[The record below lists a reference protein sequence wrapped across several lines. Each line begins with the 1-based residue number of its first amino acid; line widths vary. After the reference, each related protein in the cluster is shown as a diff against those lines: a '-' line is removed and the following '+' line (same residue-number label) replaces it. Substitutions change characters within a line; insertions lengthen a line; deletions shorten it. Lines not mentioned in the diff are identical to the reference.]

1 MKKLCLLLSVI
12 ATISLVSGCKSG
24 TKTETASGE
33 AEKEGNK
40 IAALKETPAP
50 EVTPSPN
57 VTSFDFDMPELD
69 LKPSEVYDSVPVPT
83 IEFDMPDLE
92 LNKAETYGSVQSV
105 DLGEFNISFDAED
118 AEKLKDLDAAE
129 WQELATKQVTLF
141 ESLTAEFQS
150 RGLAVTVDNEG
161 GTISLDSAVLFG
173 GDSAELSQDGKDF
186 LDKFVA
192 AYTAVAYNESF
203 DGFIGKVMVEGH
215 IAPVTGTTY
224 EGGMPLSTQR
234 ATNVKDYCLSEDTG
248 ISADYITK
256 LETQMEAVGLS
267 NSIPVTDEAGNVD
280 IPASRRVSFR
290 FLVQID

>member
-1 MKKLCLLLSVI
+1 MKKLCLLLSVV
-12 ATISLVSGCKSG
+12 ATITLVSGCNNSG
-24 TKTETASGE
+24 TKSETASGE

-40 IAALKETPAP
+40 IAALKESPAP
-50 EVTPSPN
+50 EDSSDA
-57 VTSFDFDMPELD
+57 TSFDFDMPELD
-69 LKPSEVYDSVPVPT
+69 LKPEETYDSASVPT
-83 IEFDMPDLE
+83 IEFKMPDLDLE
-92 LNKAETYGSVQSV
+92 KAETYGSVQSV
-105 DLGEFNISFDAED
+105 DVGDYNISFDAED
-118 AEKLKDLDAAE
+118 VEKLKDLDASQWQALAE
-129 WQELATKQVTLF
+129 KQVNLF
-141 ESLTAEFQS
+141 ESLTTEFQS
-150 RGLAVTVDNEG
+150 QGLSVTVDTEG

-173 GDSAELSQDGKDF
+173 GDSAELSQEGKDF

-256 LETQMEAVGLS
+256 LEAQMEAVGLS
-267 NSIPVTDEAGNVD
+267 NSIPITDEAGNVD

-290 FLVQID
+290 FLIQID